1 MWILISTMCYS
12 LAATDCI
19 PMIWTEQSFLTEE
32 QCILRR
38 DEVVT
43 ILPPN
48 IVYSYASCFPVPGQR
63 SS

>member
-1 MWILISTMCYS
+1 MWILVSTMCYS

-19 PMIWTEQSFLTEE
+19 PMIWSMQSFLTEE

-38 DEVVT
+38 DEVVD
-43 ILPPN
+43 IMPPN